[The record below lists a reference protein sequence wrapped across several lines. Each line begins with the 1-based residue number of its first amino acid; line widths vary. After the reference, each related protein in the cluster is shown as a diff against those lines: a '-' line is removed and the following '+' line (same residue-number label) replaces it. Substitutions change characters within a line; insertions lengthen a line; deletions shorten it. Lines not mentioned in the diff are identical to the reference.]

1 VAARRLDGV
10 LAEVWQRAGS
20 GTGIRLVGIDG
31 PSGSGKSVL
40 ARRLVAWCGAPLI
53 AVDDFV
59 SWSDFG
65 GWWPRF
71 GRQVLSPLLA
81 GRDAHYQ
88 VRDWVNDQ
96 FGASLAGWK
105 MVRWSPLVF
114 LEGVTCIRRAAR
126 LTYRIWVEAP
136 QELRLTRGLDRDGH
150 SHRQLWLDWM
160 AQERRFF
167 AGDGTRARADLRI
180 DGNPS
185 DPHDPESEVVLL
197 D

>member
-1 VAARRLDGV
+1 LDAV
-10 LAEVWQRAGS
+10 LAEVWQRAGR
-20 GTGIRLVGIDG
+20 GTGVRLVGIDG

-40 ARRLVAWCGAPLI
+40 AGRLVALSGAPVI

-59 SWSDFG
+59 SWSHFG

-71 GRQVLSPLLA
+71 DRQVLMPLLS

-88 VRDWVNDQ
+88 VRDWAGDE
-96 FGASLAGWK
+96 FGSSLGGWK
-105 MVRWSPLVF
+105 RVRWSPLVF
-114 LEGVTCIRRAAR
+114 LEGVTCIRRAVADR
-126 LTYRIWVEAP
+126 LAYGIWVQAP
-136 QELRLTRGLDRDGH
+136 DELRLARGLDRDGH

-160 AQERRFF
+160 AAERRFF
-167 AGDGTRARADLRI
+167 AQDGTRARADLRI

-185 DPHDPESEVVLL
+185 DPHDPDSEVVLL